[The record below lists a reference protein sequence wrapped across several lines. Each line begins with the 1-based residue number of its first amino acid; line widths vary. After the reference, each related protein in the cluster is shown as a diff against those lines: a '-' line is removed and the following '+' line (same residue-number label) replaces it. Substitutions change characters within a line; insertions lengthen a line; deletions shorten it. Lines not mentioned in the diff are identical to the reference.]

1 MAYFCVVHDR
11 VTKTLDV
18 FVEPVEFDSGWL
30 EPTTSLTSG
39 DMGMISART
48 SGYGYISSTI
58 QRSSMLDPTNPPNP
72 ELELERYEWL
82 KTGKLQPSLS
92 HYKLHLATFVNG
104 RPTMGTTPLPPRSFF
119 PFFVFAVLTAG
130 SGCVQTIPSR
140 TVSATGW
147 TCSTTWRTSRA
158 RPKTASCE
166 CSGPTR
172 RFSPSPC
179 STSGTHRT
187 RRTIPK
193 TKTTKKR
200 NNVIC
205 EDYVNH
211 QPTTAAPMTT
221 KVVT

>member
-104 RPTMGTTPLPPRSFF
+104 RPTMGTTPLPPPVFLPFLRFRCTDRGLWVCADHPIAHCVGDRLDVFYNLEDVTGTTENGVLRMLRSYKALLSKSMLYEWDTQDEEDD
-119 PFFVFAVLTAG
+119 P
-130 SGCVQTIPSR
+130 
-140 TVSATGW
+140 
-147 TCSTTWRTSRA
+147 
-158 RPKTASCE
+158 E
-166 CSGPTR
+166 NEDDE
-172 RFSPSPC
+172 
-179 STSGTHRT
+179 
-187 RRTIPK
+187 K
-193 TKTTKKR
+193 TK
-200 NNVIC
+200 
-205 EDYVNH
+205 
-211 QPTTAAPMTT
+211 
-221 KVVT
+221 